1 MKKITNNI
9 LKKEIKK
16 IYNYLYIF
24 LIFLALGLLLIAI
37 GIYDN
42 KQKESSYTYLN
53 DIIVNKNNEENS
65 YAYLEIAQQPYSIA
79 KYENDEENA
88 FYIVF
93 DGRYYY
99 IAYLSNDL
107 YNNLNVEGLE
117 DNPLTIYGTTT
128 KTPEELRQIAIEVY
142 NEGLDEENQISLE
155 NFNSYFGEVYL
166 NNTSLKKINSAFYIL
181 SIIPF
186 TIALIFLGIFI
197 TKKIKVR
204 NVINHLTEEEMNKLE
219 KEIEQKDSI
228 HYEKLHLILTKN
240 YIVSFEHGFT
250 ILAYKDIIWIYE
262 HKLKQYG
269 ITTAN
274 NIFVTDQKGKNY
286 NIVSTDGL
294 NKKTNAE
301 MKEIILAISSKNE
314 KMLVGYS
321 KKNQEEI
328 NLSFGFL

>member
-128 KTPEELRQIAIEVY
+128 KTPEEIFAI
-142 NEGLDEENQISLE
+142 
-155 NFNSYFGEVYL
+155 
-166 NNTSLKKINSAFYIL
+166 LKN
-181 SIIPF
+181 
-186 TIALIFLGIFI
+186 
-197 TKKIKVR
+197 
-204 NVINHLTEEEMNKLE
+204 
-219 KEIEQKDSI
+219 
-228 HYEKLHLILTKN
+228 
-240 YIVSFEHGFT
+240 
-250 ILAYKDIIWIYE
+250 
-262 HKLKQYG
+262 
-269 ITTAN
+269 
-274 NIFVTDQKGKNY
+274 
-286 NIVSTDGL
+286 
-294 NKKTNAE
+294 
-301 MKEIILAISSKNE
+301 
-314 KMLVGYS
+314 
-321 KKNQEEI
+321 
-328 NLSFGFL
+328 